1 MISKEV
7 IKDIIKSNE
16 DFINN
21 TVGEIL
27 PRHKVTFPTKL
38 KKVKII
44 YGARRSGKTF
54 LLYGLFKRNKGNAL
68 YIDFEDERLNGIE
81 LNELDK
87 IRESFF
93 ELKPQLLHSEDVVFL
108 FDEIQNIRGW
118 EKYARRLV
126 EREGI
131 DLCVAGSSSQITP
144 SRISSS
150 LRGREWSIALF
161 PFSFKEFLGIKQI
174 ELKNSL
180 YGKDK
185 ILVNKHLSEY
195 LKYGG
200 FPEVTLVENDFT
212 RQKLLREYMSAM
224 FFKDL
229 VEQFNLKNVTL
240 LETLKESLFSS
251 FGAKFSVSSFYKQ
264 FKDKFPFSKTSLFR
278 YYKAFITSMLVFE
291 TRFFSPSAYKQ
302 RRNPP
307 KVYLVDLGLAMR
319 AKSHDWGRA
328 LENVVFLE
336 LKRRSCD
343 IYYYTAENECDFI
356 IKESSGDLSAIQVA
370 WEVKDENRQREYGGL
385 IEGCKLL
392 KKPGGVIVTRDQDFE
407 EKISGITI
415 TCVPFA
421 KWLASP

>member
-1 MISKEV
+1 MVSKEV

-21 TVGEIL
+21 TVGDIL
-27 PRHKVTFPTKL
+27 PRHEVTFPAKL
-38 KKVKII
+38 KKVKIV
-44 YGARRSGKTF
+44 YGPRRSGKTF
-54 LLYGLFKRNKGNAL
+54 LLYGLFKRNKENAL

-118 EKYARRLV
+118 EKFARRLV

-131 DLCVAGSSSQITP
+131 DLYVAG
-144 SRISSS
+144 S
-150 LRGREWSIALF
+150 LRGREWSLALY
-161 PFSFKEFLGIKQI
+161 PFSFKEFLSVKQT
-174 ELKNSL
+174 ELENSL

-185 ILVNKHLSEY
+185 ILVNKHLTEY

-200 FPEVTLVENDFT
+200 FPEVTLAENDFT

-229 VEQFNLKNVTL
+229 VEQFNLKNIIL
-240 LETLKESLFSS
+240 LETLKENLFSS
-251 FGAKFSVSSFYKQ
+251 FGTKFSVSSFYKK
-264 FKDKFPFSKTSLFR
+264 FKDKFPFSKTSLFH
-278 YYKAFITSMLVFE
+278 YYKAFLTSMLVFE
-291 TRFFSPSAYKQ
+291 TRLFSPSAYKQ

-319 AKSHDWGRA
+319 VKSYDWGRA

-336 LKRRSCD
+336 LKRRGYE
-343 IYYYTAENECDFI
+343 IYYYTAENECDFL

-370 WEVKDENRQREYGGL
+370 WEVTDENRQREYGGL
-385 IEGCKLL
+385 VEACKLL
-392 KKPGGVIVTRDQDFE
+392 KKPAGTIITLDQDLK
-407 EKISGITI
+407 EKIGGITI

-421 KWLASP
+421 KWCS